1 MISLERFRE
10 FYGADIDE
18 KKEGHK
24 DYLGEGS
31 FGIVV
36 KAIRQ
41 NVSCIFVLQFTLLI
55 IPLVWCTCRSQKNC
69 LDEAT
74 PRRRRYRFRA

>member
-41 NVSCIFVLQFTLLI
+41 NVSCIFVLQFTYHSI
-55 IPLVWCTCRSQKNC
+55 SLVFLSQSKE
-69 LDEAT
+69 L
-74 PRRRRYRFRA
+74 P